1 MQTYRKQR
9 VWRVAGVCLLA
20 VLLLLGAGRRTE
32 AAAPVADT
40 FDISLTYGYDNSVK
54 YNRDAAF
61 HVQVTSKDADF
72 SGKVHLLTSAYRQ
85 DVYYG
90 SGSLMSLPFGH
101 RAYALSYDNYGVSKV
116 LELEPGQS
124 KTVTFTL
131 PMTGCS
137 PFVKIQLIGADGQ
150 IQAEKDFSLSV
161 RTSSGEFLAG
171 VLTDDP
177 TGMQYLDGL
186 RTSAYSS
193 VSLAAVLLDETTLED
208 TRAGLDMLDLLLVQ
222 DFDTD
227 RLRTEQKEAIK
238 RWVRDGGVL
247 VQGGGQKA
255 ADMADL
261 TPEIEPYGE
270 GRIVTYPQRLTM
282 GEDEVAGTD
291 LMGQMLLEDCF
302 SRQQL
307 EEADPTVTH
316 TGDDYWV
323 VSSEL
328 EGVSMEHI
336 PKTGRYA
343 VVLAVYVILA
353 GPVVYLV
360 LKKFHGR
367 KYIWGCEGVLAIL
380 FSGIVFVMGSRTRFN
395 APFVNYVRKINLM
408 PGVKDE
414 KVDFSV
420 RAPYNTAYSIYVN
433 QDYDLMPVCDTAYYG
448 ATYMDAV
455 PDFSRESMQIAYGE
469 TENVLSMESDR
480 AFTAKYVQASRT
492 EKTDADFGVQGE
504 LCYFDGALTGTL
516 VNRTSYNLT
525 DVFLIFQNHLV
536 YVEQFPAGGS
546 LDVGTC
552 SLYSFVPGEGYEIV
566 QKCLDYE
573 AGYHRE
579 VNADFLD
586 ACWKTSILS
595 NQLEEGYEKEPKGC
609 RLVGFVDGVPLDLL
623 KDSAYQTE
631 GQTLVNTD
639 ISLSYEKEE
648 NGKIWKYFPFITS
661 TVRVVSGDY
670 VTYNNTAYGNDVV
683 LEYQVPE
690 DVQDLSLM
698 FGRED
703 YYDADAY
710 QEFAGTIEIYNYR
723 AGRYEKVSEE
733 DELTGDRLEQC
744 ISLDHR
750 LLLRYRDTTVGSDK
764 SDKLPILIM
773 KGRI

>member
-90 SGSLMSLPFGH
+90 SGTLMSLPFGH

-116 LELEPGQS
+116 LELEPGQR

-131 PMTGCS
+131 PMTGCA

-208 TRAGLDMLDLLLVQ
+208 TRAGLDMLDMLLVQ

-247 VQGGGQKA
+247 VQGGRQKA
-255 ADMADL
+255 ADVAG
-261 TPEIEPYGE
+261 TEPEIEHYGA
-270 GRIVTYPQRLTM
+270 GRIVTYPWRLALR
-282 GEDEVAGTD
+282 EEELSDTD
-291 LMGQMLLEDCF
+291 LCGQMLLQNCF
-302 SRQQL
+302 SGQQL
-307 EEADPTVTH
+307 EEADPRVTQAA
-316 TGDDYWV
+316 DDYWV
-323 VSSEL
+323 VSGEL
-328 EGVSMEHI
+328 TGVSMEHI
-336 PKTGRYA
+336 PKTGRYV
-343 VVLAVYVILA
+343 VVLAVYVLLA
-353 GPVVYLV
+353 GPAVYLF
-360 LKKFHGR
+360 LKKLHGR
-367 KYIWGCEGVLAIL
+367 KYIWGCVGVLAIL

-395 APFVNYVRKINLM
+395 APFVNYVRKIDLM

-414 KVDFSV
+414 KVNFSV

-448 ATYMDAV
+448 AAYMDAV

-516 VNRTSYNLT
+516 VNRTSYDLT

>member
-171 VLTDDP
+171 VL

-367 KYIWGCEGVLAIL
+367 KYIWGCVGVLAIL

-595 NQLEEGYEKEPKGC
+595 NQLEEGYEQEPKGC

-764 SDKLPILIM
+764 LPILIM